1 MKREFCVFNNKKSCT
16 DCGECERCDLNS
28 NKQCD
33 NCGKCLEMQGFD
45 MKGIKIDDII
55 EDNKEV
61 KEYQVGLENNSEL
74 KDSSKK
80 NDNNLDEGEEIYDN
94 YIDGY
99 ESHNAE
105 DVDAWNDN
113 IEYIDDIDGLSE
125 LMEDEDK
132 LKKYAHEEFP
142 GLIRFEERKGHN

>member
-1 MKREFCVFNNKKSCT
+1 MKREFCIFNNKKDCT
-16 DCGECERCDLNS
+16 SCGECEKCDLNS
-28 NKQCD
+28 NKQCN

-55 EDNKEV
+55 EDDKES
-61 KEYQVGLENNSEL
+61 KEYEVELENNSEL
-74 KDSSKK
+74 KDES
-80 NDNNLDEGEEIYDN
+80 EEVCDN

-99 ESHNAE
+99 ESNNDE
-105 DVDAWNDN
+105 DSDAWNDN

-132 LKKYAHEEFP
+132 FKEYAHEEFP
-142 GLIRFEERKGHN
+142 GLIRFKERKKGL